1 MVMTVVSTFWMLRI
15 MRLWIFT
22 YKFLQ
27 EHMLLI
33 LLGPTI
39 GGYLNDRIKFYIA
52 IKKNG
57 IELYLLMSTEEL
69 NENTRHITVCIE

>member
-1 MVMTVVSTFWMLRI
+1 
-15 MRLWIFT
+15 
-22 YKFLQ
+22 
-27 EHMLLI
+27 MLLI

-39 GGYLNDRIKFYIA
+39 GGYLNDRIKFYIT